1 MDMTDALVAKIRNE
15 HYREFSPTVGLGI
28 TDYYYQKFLESSE
41 KLPSHIKIVRDYTV
55 KQMIKAVLGAYWDHI
70 ETNYLEPNPFM
81 FFGQSYKSR
90 TKQSHYTPS
99 LKPHVLPELI
109 LPDIYPPA
117 FLAAKLFMEY
127 SNISGGTSNLQ
138 AMDNAILDN
147 VRLKISAVEKTWYH
161 LEWISEY
168 NPGVFEK
175 FLAYKKQKAKDE
187 FLDNCAYFAYEMY
200 YLPNHKNIENTLSY
214 YHAYQKSWCETFWK
228 RQLQNYLYYYDDNAM
243 LCEPAALYNNGSPPF
258 VMNPLKQGETRLTA
272 CNKRSL
278 VSILKSTPF
287 KELLKYQYK
296 NRTESIIRYIL
307 TELAYSK
314 EHKNLLRVI
323 PPFALLGKAVM
334 YKEIMQ
340 GYDNRQSI
348 DDLML
353 KDSHNVFAK
362 KVLKWLSLSDYL
374 IQGPVIT
381 QLEIFYTKV
390 IKDYQDIN
398 KFSRIFKV
406 LYDITE
412 GDLNKLDNL
421 AVIFAK
427 IILGNNFFKNSKEFK
442 DEYDELQE
450 CHPVTVITTN
460 NRYFIYQFFSKVFL
474 FDLNENHEPSPANEP
489 SPTVAR
495 FNQAVASGLVKV
507 DNYSV
512 NPEQAPSNIMPDLG
526 KLRLKDTDEN
536 KNQNTDEDK
545 GQNTDEG
552 KDQNTDEGTN
562 AKSIIDRMLGINQS
576 EAIPSND
583 SFVKTSSDSHSSIF
597 SPEKTAFQQLLQYET
612 HNPHDYTVRM
622 NKIDLRYLFP
632 SSKPRTKT
640 PYHLTFYKLSD
651 FLSAKKL
658 GSFIEDQVYGHLL
671 NICVDDMRYRP
682 DERDLK
688 RLNKLFTGKKLKYTH
703 PLLGKQI
710 YKSDSNFIFIQKNVS
725 DANLLYGD
733 KYDLLELSQA
743 IPGNSYLFGEYEDF
757 KPWEKSFM
765 IFNFAV
771 HGLHLLLN
779 SEPPTGVEVATVRIP
794 PVSKPD
800 DSSFI
805 CEFISRCCDVVSVDI
820 KNLERANENNST
832 FLRTLHAAYI
842 LFYNE
847 SFGTKL
853 SLPGIKSGWDKAIH
867 NSFGDY
873 KEQCYI
879 GTSGNNRQSKST
891 ELFER
896 DMNKGYHY
904 NEDDTNKSELPKK
917 KGNANVCVGLVVKPR
932 AEVIRQGKL
941 YKQEKENDL
950 ETVKHGLSN
959 RVSLEKFT
967 EYLSRIAQNI
977 NPKDNEQM
985 IPLLESLKNME
996 KDT

>member
-1 MDMTDALVAKIRNE
+1 MDNFKALVDRIQSEK
-15 HYREFSPTVGLGI
+15 YKVYSPSIGLGI
-28 TDYYYQKFLESSE
+28 TDYYYQKFIETKE

-55 KQMIKAVLGAYWDHI
+55 KQMIKKVFADYWDYI
-70 ETNYLEPNPFM
+70 EQNYLIKPPKIKPANF
-81 FFGQSYKSR
+81 
-90 TKQSHYTPS
+90 TKESSIRPE
-99 LKPHVLPELI
+99 LKPHGLPEI
-109 LPDIYPPA
+109 DFSNIYPPA
-117 FLAAKLFMEY
+117 FEAAKEY
-127 SNISGGTSNLQ
+127 IEYTNKSKNESNLKFL
-138 AMDNAILDN
+138 DNEIINNESIRVTSVEEEWYHFLWLENINPGILD
-147 VRLKISAVEKTWYH
+147 KYIK
-161 LEWISEY
+161 
-168 NPGVFEK
+168 
-175 FLAYKKQKAKDE
+175 YKQQKAKNE
-187 FLDNCAYFAYEMY
+187 FLDKWAYFAYQLY
-200 YLPNHKNIENTLSY
+200 YLPNYKEIENSLSF
-214 YHAYQKSWCETFWK
+214 YHAYQKAWCEFFWK
-228 RQLQNYLYYYDDNAM
+228 QQLHNYLYYYNDNAM
-243 LCEPAALYNNGSPPF
+243 LCEPAALYNNGFPPF
-258 VMNPLKQGETRLTA
+258 VLNPLKQGETRLTA

-374 IQGPVIT
+374 IPGPVIT
-381 QLEIFYTKV
+381 QLEIFYNKV
-390 IKDYQDIN
+390 ITDYQDIN

-427 IILGNNFFKNSKEFK
+427 IILGNNFFKNSEEFK
-442 DEYDELQE
+442 DEYDELQK

-474 FDLNENHEPSPANEP
+474 FDLNENHEPSP
-489 SPTVAR
+489 TVAR

-512 NPEQAPSNIMPDLG
+512 NLEQAPSNIMPDLG

-552 KDQNTDEGTN
+552 TN
-562 AKSIIDRMLGINQS
+562 AKSIIARMLGINQS

-612 HNPHDYTVRM
+612 HNPHDYAVRM

-710 YKSDSNFIFIQKNVS
+710 YKSDSNYIFIQKNVS

-805 CEFISRCCDVVSVDI
+805 CKFISRCCDMVPVDI

-853 SLPGIKSGWDKAIH
+853 PLPGMKNGWDKTIH

-941 YKQEKENDL
+941 YKQEKENNL

-977 NPKDNEQM
+977 NPKDTEQM
-985 IPLLESLKNME
+985 IPLLESLKNTE